1 MYLDV
6 DGTITDSISAYCKAY
21 NYYYRQYPK
30 FKEANPSL
38 VQTWN
43 MEDQCSL
50 AVEIYGN
57 SGVERLFASDKF
69 FSELQFIDEYTYD
82 VLEELNEKYKIIICS
97 VGTPLNISKK
107 ALWIEKN
114 LPFIK
119 NFMYLGLETKKYNYI
134 PEKSIF
140 IDDYDKYLIPSIS
153 KRPICFVQ
161 REFEWNRN
169 WNGEKVYNWLEI
181 LDLLK

>member
-1 MYLDV
+1 M
-6 DGTITDSISAYCKAY
+6 TC
-21 NYYYRQYPK
+21 
-30 FKEANPSL
+30 
-38 VQTWN
+38 
-43 MEDQCSL
+43 QCPL

-57 SGVERLFASDKF
+57 SGIEKLFASDKF

-82 VLEELNEKYKIIICS
+82 VLEELNEKYKIIISS

-153 KRPICFVQ
+153 ERPICFVQ

-169 WNGEKVYNWLEI
+169 WNGEKVYSWLEI
-181 LDLLK
+181 RNLLL

>member
-1 MYLDV
+1 M
-6 DGTITDSISAYCKAY
+6 TC
-21 NYYYRQYPK
+21 
-30 FKEANPSL
+30 
-38 VQTWN
+38 
-43 MEDQCSL
+43 QCPL
-50 AVEIYGN
+50 AVEIYGKF
-57 SGVERLFASDKF
+57 GIERLFASDKF
-69 FSELQFIDEYTYD
+69 FLELQFIDEYTYD
-82 VLEELNEKYKIIICS
+82 VLEELNEKYKIIISS

-153 KRPICFVQ
+153 ERPICFVQ

-169 WNGEKVYNWLEI
+169 WNGEKVYSWLEMRN
-181 LDLLK
+181 LLL

>member
-1 MYLDV
+1 M
-6 DGTITDSISAYCKAY
+6 TC
-21 NYYYRQYPK
+21 
-30 FKEANPSL
+30 
-38 VQTWN
+38 
-43 MEDQCSL
+43 QCPL
-50 AVEIYGN
+50 AVEIYGKF
-57 SGVERLFASDKF
+57 GIEKLFASDKF

-119 NFMYLGLETKKYNYI
+119 NFMYLELETKKYNYI

-153 KRPICFVQ
+153 ERPICFVQ

-169 WNGEKVYNWLEI
+169 WNGEKVYSWLEMRN
-181 LDLLK
+181 LLL